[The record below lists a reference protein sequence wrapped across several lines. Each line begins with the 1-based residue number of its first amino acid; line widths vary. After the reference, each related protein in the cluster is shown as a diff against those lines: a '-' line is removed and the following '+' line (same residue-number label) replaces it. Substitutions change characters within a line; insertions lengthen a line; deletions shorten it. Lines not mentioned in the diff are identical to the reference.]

1 MARACLES
9 NASDGLWPQ
18 AVATA
23 ADSSSTLSDRSAP
36 PGVHDLADRAAHQAS
51 DGAEAGELDPFLP
64 HLLHDVRRQTCVESR
79 SLQRRV
85 ERLQSRRPLAVSLA
99 IDKLL
104 EVGELDNATL
114 IVDLGR
120 NDTDPTDDSIL
131 SEPLRQEIDVA
142 HAVEHWK
149 DHRFLSK
156 GGGEIVHRRLE
167 RIGFYAEED

>member
-1 MARACLES
+1 MA
-9 NASDGLWPQ
+9 
-18 AVATA
+18 A
-23 ADSSSTLSDRSAP
+23 ARGNRGGFVQHLQRQVGPARY
-36 PGVHDLADRAAHQAS
+36 GHDLADRAAHQAS

-85 ERLQSRRPLAVSLA
+85 ERLQSRRTLTVSLA

-120 NDTDPTDDSIL
+120 NDTDPT
-131 SEPLRQEIDVA
+131 
-142 HAVEHWK
+142 
-149 DHRFLSK
+149 
-156 GGGEIVHRRLE
+156 
-167 RIGFYAEED
+167 